1 MSNGQILA
9 WHQSSYQTIAEKAN
23 KHISQHV
30 LTLFCFSLK
39 LLLDSATIPS
49 QSYSKRKHYLFW
61 DVTQGEYKGTWF
73 LNPPYLRSKAYPSQ
87 HANLCPFVWLK
98 PATVCHI
105 ILFDV
110 LGLIG
115 TISRALNVYFI
126 ATLNVIFSP
135 SSVWKGRS
143 LASSEQ
149 SCEARHISIT
159 SLLQTMSRHKRKR
172 LKSFKRGSILL
183 CVFDLLFN
191 RTVAIRV
198 RVTPMSS

>member
-1 MSNGQILA
+1 MSMTSI
-9 WHQSSYQTIAEKAN
+9 N
-23 KHISQHV
+23 KLIRIFPQYV

-39 LLLDSATIPS
+39 LLRFCYNTVTVVLKEKAHALFILRRNPGRL
-49 QSYSKRKHYLFW
+49 QRYLI
-61 DVTQGEYKGTWF
+61 
-73 LNPPYLRSKAYPSQ
+73 LNPPYLRSKAYLSQ
-87 HANLCPFVWLK
+87 HAHLWPFVWLK

-135 SSVWKGRS
+135 SSLWKGRS

-159 SLLQTMSRHKRKR
+159 YLLQTMSRHKRKR